1 MRKFINIQDI
11 PEIKEKYKEIELS
24 SSEAQTSLVE
34 DIYKYADERCWAVL
48 QIVCIPLS
56 RNGVGITVV
65 YYDSIN

>member
-11 PEIKEKYKEIELS
+11 PEIKEKYKAVELS

-34 DIYKYADERCWAVL
+34 DIYKYADERRWEVL

-56 RNGVGITVV
+56 RNGVGITIV
-65 YYDSIN
+65 YYDSMN